1 MADAAI
7 FDELIAGAE
16 ASYHD
21 VDAVF
26 KEVGLSDLE
35 TARRGAHV
43 REGDKGMYLDIFANS
58 VLPFDMRSTG
68 EAVWEYFKGLRKHRG
83 PLYQKTMKVRAILF
97 TLGKLCDHSTDIDPN
112 CLQSLEP
119 TEDTIIENFALELF
133 ANNTRADFR
142 IRQVVK
148 RFVEEDRVMV
158 VWTAHVEPISVA
170 NEIFSGFGFREKAYV
185 VCKRPPST
193 ANSSSSG
200 SFTLLQRCLRITP
213 HAIVKQE
220 HSNSSDLC
228 SQTATRRL
236 DSATVGTL
244 TEFVLSLCAA
254 DMAADQELIE
264 NVLVDQAINQHTA
277 PQR

>member
-16 ASYHD
+16 ASYYD

-26 KEVGLSDLE
+26 KEIGLSDLE

-43 REGDKGMYLDIFANS
+43 REGEHGMYLDIFANS

-83 PLYQKTMKVRAILF
+83 PLYQKTMK
-97 TLGKLCDHSTDIDPN
+97 
-112 CLQSLEP
+112 SLEP

-158 VWTAHVEPISVA
+158 VWTAHVEPIAVA

-193 ANSSSSG
+193 ADSSSAD

-213 HAIVKQE
+213 HAIVKHE
-220 HSNSSDLC
+220 HQQPPQAG
-228 SQTATRRL
+228 SQPGTHGL
-236 DSATVGTL
+236 DSTTVGTL
-244 TEFVLSLCAA
+244 TEFVLSLCSA

-264 NVLVDQAINQHTA
+264 NVLVDQAINQHNTKH
-277 PQR
+277 P

>member
-16 ASYHD
+16 ASYFD

-43 REGDKGMYLDIFANS
+43 REGDHGMYLDIFANS
-58 VLPFDMRSTG
+58 VLPFDMQSTG

-83 PLYQKTMKVRAILF
+83 PLYQKTMK
-97 TLGKLCDHSTDIDPN
+97 
-112 CLQSLEP
+112 SLEP

-158 VWTAHVEPISVA
+158 VWTAHVEPIAVA
-170 NEIFSGFGFREKAYV
+170 NKVFSGLGFREKAYV

-193 ANSSSSG
+193 ANSSSAD

-213 HAIVKQE
+213 HAVVKQE
-220 HSNSSDLC
+220 HQQAASPPPGN
-228 SQTATRRL
+228 RGL

-264 NVLVDQAINQHTA
+264 NVLVDQAINQHNTTH
-277 PQR
+277 P